1 MNKKLIIFDCYG
13 TLLTH
18 SDITPYPTFLNSV
31 GLNLKDF
38 YSYIMTNK
46 NINWES
52 FVDKEKYSELY
63 FELRY
68 STFKQNV
75 YTDIK
80 LIQPYLE
87 DVAEKLN
94 ELRKNHV
101 VVILSNLSEEYHYPI
116 SKYLENSVDKVFLSF
131 ETGLIKP
138 NPDSFN
144 NVKKWYTENF
154 GEIDNNNIIVVDD
167 SSKNIEQVISMGM
180 VGIHVNN
187 GNIDSPNS
195 IKSFFEWII

>member
-31 GLNLKDF
+31 GLSLKDF
-38 YSYIMTNK
+38 YAKIMTTK
-46 NINWES
+46 NINWIDLI
-52 FVDKEKYSELY
+52 DKEKYSDLH

-68 STFKQNV
+68 ATFKQNI
-75 YTDIK
+75 YTDVQ

-87 DVAEKLN
+87 DISEKLN
-94 ELRKNHV
+94 SLRENYV
-101 VVILSNLSEEYHYPI
+101 VVILSNLSEEYQPPI

-138 NPDSFN
+138 NPISFN
-144 NVKKWYTENF
+144 NVKKWYEDNF
-154 GEIDNNNIIVVDD
+154 GQIDNNNIIVVDD

-180 VGIHVNN
+180 IGIHVNN
-187 GNIDSPNS
+187 GNIDAPNS
-195 IKSFFEWII
+195 IKSFFDWIL

>member
-38 YSYIMTNK
+38 YSKIMTTK
-46 NINWES
+46 NINWKD
-52 FVDKEKYSELY
+52 FIDKEKYSDLQ
-63 FELRY
+63 FELSY
-68 STFKQNV
+68 SIFKQNV
-75 YTDIK
+75 YTDVQLIK
-80 LIQPYLE
+80 PYL
-87 DVAEKLN
+87 DDLTEKLN
-94 ELRKNHV
+94 SLKENYV

-116 SKYLENSVDKVFLSF
+116 SKYLEDSVDKVFLSF

-138 NPDSFN
+138 NPASFN
-144 NVKKWYTENF
+144 NVKEWYKDNF

-180 VGIHVNN
+180 IGIHVNN
-187 GNIDSPNS
+187 GNIDAPNS
-195 IKSFFEWII
+195 IKSFFEWIL